1 MATSRRQLENYNY
14 MRETNFFGFLIF
26 NSKQRTRHNTKQDKK
41 QSKEI
46 GTERLPFPV
55 AFKSPAT
62 APEKELDGY
71 ELVNPKRKVMM

>member
-1 MATSRRQLENYNY
+1 MQ
-14 MRETNFFGFLIF
+14 ETNFFGFFIF
-26 NSKQRTRHNTKQDKK
+26 NSKQNKTKARTKK

-62 APEKELDGY
+62 APENCL
-71 ELVNPKRKVMM
+71 MATSW